1 MIKFTYLFWSGD
13 RMAVISKSLSIDSS
27 CKFQIMDITQD
38 IMKILNEINENRDDS
53 KISNGIVNIFSKH
66 STSAIC
72 INENERG
79 LLSDFEKVLKDIVK
93 ENDNYRHDFI
103 DNNAA
108 SHIRAFLLGSS
119 ETIPIVDGRLNLGTW
134 QSIFFVEMDGPRRNR
149 TIDLTF
155 IGEWLSLMDGR
166 LVREMAIVYT
176 DW

>member
-1 MIKFTYLFWSGD
+1 
-13 RMAVISKSLSIDSS
+13 MAVISKSLSIDSS
-27 CKFQIMDITQD
+27 SKFQIMDITQD

-108 SHIRAFLLGSS
+108 SHIRAFLLGYS

-155 IGEWLSLMDGR
+155 IGND
-166 LVREMAIVYT
+166 YH
-176 DW
+176 

>member
-1 MIKFTYLFWSGD
+1 M
-13 RMAVISKSLSIDSS
+13 
-27 CKFQIMDITQD
+27 
-38 IMKILNEINENRDDS
+38 
-53 KISNGIVNIFSKH
+53 
-66 STSAIC
+66 
-72 INENERG
+72 
-79 LLSDFEKVLKDIVK
+79 SDFEKVLKDIVK

-155 IGEWLSLMDGR
+155 IGE
-166 LVREMAIVYT
+166 
-176 DW
+176 